1 MSDWQA
7 GDDGICI
14 KLGPWTYTESGA
26 EANGPTCGQKVKV
39 RRVEWCQG
47 HQVEVLWLEGWPG
60 DDDHDSFFAS
70 NFVKITPGHTVEGSE
85 VDQREPW
92 KVGV

>member
-7 GDDGICI
+7 GDLALCLEQSGYQDSETGVLTDGPKAGSINTVAEVQSI
-14 KLGPWTYTESGA
+14 PFDGMPVIALGF
-26 EANGPTCGQKVKV
+26 K
-39 RRVEWCQG
+39 EWPRCF
-47 HQVEVLWLEGWPG
+47 HHL
-60 DDDHDSFFAS
+60 SFR
-70 NFVKITPGHTVEGSE
+70 KITPGHTITGSE

>member
-14 KLGPWTYTESGA
+14 TQKPWSYSGSANSTDGPS
-26 EANGPTCGQKVKV
+26 CGQKVKV
-39 RRVEWCQG
+39 RRVGWFSKLDRD
-47 HQVEVLWLEGWPG
+47 VLWLEGWPG
-60 DDDHDSFFAS
+60 DAFNSAFDAR
-70 NFVKITPGHTVEGSE
+70 NFVKITPGHKITGSE
-85 VDQREPW
+85 VDQKQPW